1 MPYYDHN
8 AHYSR
13 LILQAIPSGCRNAL
27 DVGCGDGRLVRRIA
41 EQTGT
46 NVVGIDADA
55 RMVET
60 AREATSD
67 SPVEF
72 LEADFMSFN
81 RDLKFDFVC
90 AVASIHHLP
99 FEHALQK
106 MAALLRPH
114 GVLAVLGLYR
124 EVGPVDTALASLAV
138 PVNALYSLR
147 SNNVASNAPTRTPQM
162 TLREIRATSTR
173 LLANPRVRRLLLW
186 RYLLTWTAPAN
197 LEAIGMQS

>member
-13 LILQAIPSGCRNAL
+13 LVLQAIPSGCRNAL
-27 DVGCGDGRLVRRIA
+27 DVGCGDGRLVRRVA

-60 AREATSD
+60 ARGATSD
-67 SPVEF
+67 SRVEF
-72 LEADFMSFN
+72 VEADFMSFN

-90 AVASIHHLP
+90 ALASIHHLP
-99 FEHALQK
+99 FEQALSK
-106 MAALLRPH
+106 MAGLLRPH

-124 EVGPVDTALASLAV
+124 ETGPVDTAVASLV
-138 PVNALYSLR
+138 EGY
-147 SNNVASNAPTRTPQM
+147 
-162 TLREIRATSTR
+162 
-173 LLANPRVRRLLLW
+173 
-186 RYLLTWTAPAN
+186 
-197 LEAIGMQS
+197 